1 MRLLSRRSVADSR
14 TARSCDR
21 KFQTT
26 LNLHGRPR
34 RNSTR
39 RHLSEGSALPS
50 LSIQTGH
57 PPCGNSKTGAPARV
71 EQAGRSFFI
80 TCPPSQ
86 NPGLRYNGIAYRAR
100 KSVGV
105 GKGVEVRVALGGR
118 RNTKQK
124 KRLE

>member
-50 LSIQTGH
+50 SSIQRSEEHTSELQSLMRTSYAGFRLKKKTRH
-57 PPCGNSKTGAPARV
+57 NAYLLPVNSVTIICTHYYYILP
-71 EQAGRSFFI
+71 EYYF
-80 TCPPSQ
+80 
-86 NPGLRYNGIAYRAR
+86 
-100 KSVGV
+100 
-105 GKGVEVRVALGGR
+105 
-118 RNTKQK
+118 TKP
-124 KRLE
+124 